1 MRFKFRDTDNLHAPV
16 CRSFKAKN
24 ILSTFRQP
32 GGKKGLLIRSYPK
45 TQIATQRTNRSG
57 NRQPEYREIRVVL
70 ESKHFFTKSD
80 RLLLIAWC
88 FVTA

>member
-1 MRFKFRDTDNLHAPV
+1 MRFKLRDTENLHAPV

-45 TQIATQRTNRSG
+45 TQIATQRAS
-57 NRQPEYREIRVVL
+57 
-70 ESKHFFTKSD
+70 
-80 RLLLIAWC
+80 
-88 FVTA
+88 